1 MELSLLRSC
10 GKWGQSRLS
19 PVSSPRFRPGW
30 MTNKEAKERAKKL
43 GYDREVKDPPFK
55 DSHGNKV
62 FTNGKNFITAD
73 RDVHSGGA
81 WKMFDSSGNRIG
93 TYDINLNRIGN

>member
-1 MELSLLRSC
+1 L
-10 GKWGQSRLS
+10 
-19 PVSSPRFRPGW
+19 
-30 MTNKEAKERAKKL
+30 TNQAAKEQAQKL
-43 GYDREVKDPPFK
+43 GYGQEVRDPPFN
-55 DSHGNKV
+55 SHGNKV

-81 WKMFDSSGNRIG
+81 WKMFDSSGTRLG

>member
-1 MELSLLRSC
+1 
-10 GKWGQSRLS
+10 
-19 PVSSPRFRPGW
+19 